1 MQFYYP
7 DDDDDDDDLNDMCD
21 ENHMIMMMIMNYDRE
36 IWAKKILPSSQ
47 MDIHW
52 KYKHTQG

>member
-1 MQFYYP
+1 MQFYYL
-7 DDDDDDDDLNDMCD
+7 DDDDGEDDLNDMCD
-21 ENHMIMMMIMNYDRE
+21 DNHMIMMMIMNYDRE

-52 KYKHTQG
+52 K